1 MAETIQISTSCWT
14 ILRVLVFFLLCLVC
28 QLNGACGAGDQDPLN
43 RDRFITW
50 KDCNLESGRDML
62 VITVAQNGSGDST
75 SLQAAID
82 MIPENNEHRV
92 KIIINPGI
100 YREKVSIPA
109 NKKYVSL
116 IGIEPNETVI
126 VWNSKSSD
134 KDERGQ
140 ELGTFRT
147 ATVTVDSD
155 YFCANGVTFEN
166 TVVAIPGSVGM
177 QAVALRISGDRAFF
191 YNVRFLGWQDTLYD
205 HKGVHYYLR
214 CFIQGSVDFICGNG
228 RSLFNNCTINS
239 LAQGTGY
246 IAASQRKS
254 AQENTG
260 FSFVN
265 STISGSGKIYLG
277 RAWGDYSRTIYIRS
291 NISSIVVPEGWDDWG
306 IPSKRKTVTFGEFG
320 CRGEGAYTE
329 ARVDWS
335 KNFTHEEVYQFQDQ
349 HYIDG
354 NEWLRL

>member
-1 MAETIQISTSCWT
+1 MAETTKISTSCWT

-28 QLNGACGAGDQDPLN
+28 QLNGVCGDGDQDLLN

-50 KDCNLESGRDML
+50 KDCNLESGSDML

-75 SLQAAID
+75 TLQEAID
-82 MIPENNEHRV
+82 MIPENNEQRV
-92 KIIINPGI
+92 KIIINPGT

-116 IGIEPNETVI
+116 IGNEPNETVI

-134 KDERGQ
+134 KDERSRIR
-140 ELGTFRT
+140 TFRT

-155 YFCANGVTFEN
+155 YFCANGVTFE
-166 TVVAIPGSVGM
+166 IPWW
-177 QAVALRISGDRAFF
+177 R
-191 YNVRFLGWQDTLYD
+191 DTLYD
-205 HKGVHYYLR
+205 HKGVHYYLG

-306 IPSKRKTVTFGEFG
+306 IPSKRK
-320 CRGEGAYTE
+320 
-329 ARVDWS
+329 VDWS
-335 KNFTHEEVYQFQDQ
+335 KNFTREEVYQFQDRITLMQ
-349 HYIDG
+349 MNG
-354 NEWLRL
+354 